1 LPLESSLDSSL
12 VTPHSPCL
20 SVDNT
25 ADCKEVEYS
34 EISASTGKMKA
45 YSIEFREKIVKAYEQ
60 GNTSIRKVSSRFD
73 VSKAFVQKLLKQK
86 KTQGHVEPGKPGG
99 GIKSELDGYVT
110 QLAQMVEKYPDATLP
125 EYCEYWGETHHQWVS
140 TSTMCRAL
148 QRQQLTRKKR
158 LYAAVKAQQKESK
171 NSEVTTGSKSRI

>member
-1 LPLESSLDSSL
+1 M
-12 VTPHSPCL
+12 
-20 SVDNT
+20 
-25 ADCKEVEYS
+25 
-34 EISASTGKMKA
+34 GKMKA
-45 YSIEFREKIVKAYEQ
+45 YSIDFREKIVKAYEQ

-86 KTQGHVEPGKPGG
+86 KTQGHLEPGKPGG
-99 GIKSELDGYVT
+99 GIKSELDGYAT

-125 EYCEYWGETHHQWVS
+125 EYCEYWGETHNQWVS

-158 LYAAVKAQQKESK
+158 LYAAVKAQLQESK
-171 NSEVTTGSKSRI
+171 NLEVSTGSKSRI